1 MEKSI
6 TLNEFI
12 IHQQAEFP
20 EATGNFSCLL
30 HHIGIAAK
38 KVNRE
43 VNKAGLVD
51 ILGRSGCENVQGEE
65 QQKLDVYAN
74 EAFMEELQ
82 ASGECCGIA
91 SEENEDVTTFHEG
104 LCRNAK
110 YIVCMD
116 PLDGSSNIDVNV
128 SVGTIFSIY
137 RRKSPIGEA
146 AVLDDFLQKGSEMV
160 AAGYIIYGSSTKLV
174 YTVGRGVNGFTLD
187 PSLGEFCL
195 SHPNIK
201 TPASGKIYSINEGNY
216 EKFPVGIKKYIKYC
230 QEKDAK
236 TNRPY
241 TSRYIG
247 SLVADFHRNMLK
259 GGVFMYPSTD
269 SHPNGKLRLLYECNP
284 IAFIAEQAGGLA
296 FSEEGRILD
305 LQPEAIHQRVT
316 FYAGAHDMVMKV
328 KEFLNFFNNI

>member
-160 AAGYIIYGSSTKLV
+160 AAGYIIYGSSTMLV

-269 SHPNGKLRLLYECNP
+269 SHPNRKLRLLYECNP